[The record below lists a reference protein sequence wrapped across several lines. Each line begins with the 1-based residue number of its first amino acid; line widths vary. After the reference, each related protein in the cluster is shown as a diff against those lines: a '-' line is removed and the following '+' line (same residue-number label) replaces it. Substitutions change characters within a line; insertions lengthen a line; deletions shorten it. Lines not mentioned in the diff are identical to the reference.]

1 MYETDAI
8 YHDKRYKRARAAALK
23 RDEYLCQYC
32 KRYGRMRQATITHHI
47 KPVEIAPELAYS
59 ADNLV
64 SLCMSCH
71 NKMHP
76 EKAKNGRKRRF

>member
-8 YHDKRYKRARAAALK
+8 YHNKRYKRARAAALK

-47 KPVEIAPELAYS
+47 KPVEIDPELAYN

-64 SLCMSCH
+64 SLCMACH

-76 EKAKNGRKRRF
+76 EKAQNWRKR

>member
-8 YHDKRYKRARAAALK
+8 YHDKRYKRAREAALR
-23 RDEYLCQYC
+23 RDEYCCQHC

-47 KPVEIAPELAYS
+47 KPVEIAPELAFN

-76 EKAKNGRKRRF
+76 EKGKNWRKR